1 MHIVEVC
8 FDYVV
13 PVITLARLIC
23 SGEMGLH
30 KAGRRKLE
38 YFLLSKILVVDVVKL
53 RRWVPVMYLT
63 VEAVIWFII

>member
-1 MHIVEVC
+1 
-8 FDYVV
+8 
-13 PVITLARLIC
+13 
-23 SGEMGLH
+23 MGLH